1 MLALGIPSN
10 VVMALVI
17 GAMIMQGI
25 QPGPNVANTNPDLF
39 WALIV
44 SMWIGNAM
52 LVILNLPLVGIW
64 VYFLR
69 VPYMVLFPAIVAF
82 CAIGVYSVDNS
93 SFNVYMVTISGLVGY
108 LLMKLDCEPAPFV
121 LGFILGPM
129 LEEHLRRAM
138 IVSGGD
144 PLVFVTRPISA
155 FLLLTAVLT
164 LYVVSRPNVAKTR
177 EVVFEEE
184 SA

>member
-1 MLALGIPSN
+1 
-10 VVMALVI
+10 
-17 GAMIMQGI
+17 MQGV

-64 VYFLR
+64 VSLLR
-69 VPYMVLFPAIVAF
+69 VPYNILFPAIVAF

-93 SFNVYMVTISGLVGY
+93 SFGVYIVAIAGLVGY
-108 LLMKLDCEPAPFV
+108 ILVKLDCEPAPFI

-138 IVSGGD
+138 LVSGGD

-155 FLLLTAVLT
+155 FLLLIAAVT
-164 LYVVSRPNVAKTR
+164 LYVVSRPSVASTR
-177 EVVFEEE
+177 NEVFEEE
-184 SA
+184 GA